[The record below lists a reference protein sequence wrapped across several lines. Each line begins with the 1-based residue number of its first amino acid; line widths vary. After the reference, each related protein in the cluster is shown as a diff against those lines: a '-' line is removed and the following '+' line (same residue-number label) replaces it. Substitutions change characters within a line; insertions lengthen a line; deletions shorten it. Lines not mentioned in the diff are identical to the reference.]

1 MNKIIILEG
10 RLILE
15 NFRMAL
21 KFLKI
26 KLLKTEKGWDQLK
39 GKSCLQQKMAA
50 KN

>member
-1 MNKIIILEG
+1 MNKITIVEG

-21 KFLKI
+21 RFLKI
-26 KLLKTEKGWDQLK
+26 KLLKTEEGWDQLK
-39 GKSCLQQKMAA
+39 GKSCLQQKMAE